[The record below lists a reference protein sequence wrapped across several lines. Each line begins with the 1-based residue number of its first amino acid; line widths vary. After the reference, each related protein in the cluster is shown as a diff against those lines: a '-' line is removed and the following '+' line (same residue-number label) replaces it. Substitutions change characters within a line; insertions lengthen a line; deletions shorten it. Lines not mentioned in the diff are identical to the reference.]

1 MDKNQLKAEGLA
13 FGRNLQRAYKI
24 VLLYSPDHGA
34 AQDSLQQT
42 YSLLTALLKQ
52 NPQFTF
58 GFFNQRVVLND
69 FLTSD
74 INLAALQADFMKRS
88 IAAVTFQLGVTFREF
103 KRCLGLLATK
113 PELIEASGGITAFL
127 RKNPVEGLR
136 ILPEERRPFSDGDT
150 VMGMDLQSYL
160 VAQSIMETQPGQ
172 KSASLEMLMQAAGMD
187 APQTY
192 GGTPAEV
199 LELAGRAV
207 QAAWSDPQKNPSDVV
222 QSLAR
227 LIEDLSPEYL
237 LSALPPEKQERYR
250 GRPAH
255 EIAAEMA
262 EDMAVE
268 WAAKRLVAVQGGPG
282 GASGGAVVAGSEG
295 AAGTGTGGGPSGGT
309 GAGPGGGTGSGTGAG
324 GAGGTGGTGRSASE
338 QEVARVLAR
347 TLKTTQVAQR
357 LLQKVGALVNQA
369 QLPEEVV
376 QRIQGELLWS
386 SLSIEERQAR
396 LLVMKEFTESDFH
409 HLVENVEVMGK
420 EGDVEKATL
429 VSERF
434 FTWLGSCSGETRAAG
449 LSWLP
454 ELLRTLSGLHSLS
467 FVRTVADRLCA
478 ELLEEP
484 VADWKC
490 HRELAKCLSISAQS
504 TALFED
510 FEIALKIGLDLERS
524 LERDSAQHADCCGAS
539 LKNLLDPR
547 SVERLVDLS
556 LKKHNDV
563 AMGRTL
569 ASLARLASAQT
580 AEVVLQLLEE
590 ETAATNR
597 ARLIRLAGQL
607 GSSGLEA
614 GRKRLADKRWYVVRN
629 ACNILGALGDPEL
642 AAQLGPAL
650 RHPDVRVQQAA
661 VAAIAKS
668 KVADRC
674 EVLAEA
680 LAYLQPHSQ
689 EAVLNELVLAKDPA
703 TVLPLG
709 DFVLLATGSKA
720 GIRERAV
727 QVLAT
732 IPDPRTV
739 EALSRILFDTGQ
751 PLLLR
756 RTALN
761 ALRSSSVPQAPQR
774 LAEFARRAPA
784 DPLAEECRVA
794 STPKTS

>member
-13 FGRNLQRAYKI
+13 FGRNLQRAHKI

-34 AQDSLQQT
+34 AQDSLQQA
-42 YSLLTALLKQ
+42 YSLLTALLKL

-58 GFFNQRVVLND
+58 GFYNQRVLLND
-69 FLTSD
+69 LLTSD
-74 INLAALQADFMKRS
+74 SNLAPLQADFAKRS
-88 IAAVTFQLGVTFREF
+88 IAAVTFQVGVTFREF
-103 KRCLGLLATK
+103 KRCLGLLVTK
-113 PELIEASGGITAFL
+113 PQLIEASGGIAAFL

-136 ILPEERRPFSDGDT
+136 ILPEEDT
-150 VMGMDLQSYL
+150 VRGMDLQSYL
-160 VAQSIMETQPGQ
+160 AAQAIFETQPGR
-172 KSASLEMLMQAAGMD
+172 KSASLDMLVQAAGMEIT
-187 APQTY
+187 QSFS
-192 GGTPAEV
+192 GTPAEV
-199 LELAGRAV
+199 LDLASKAA

-227 LIEDLSPEYL
+227 LLEELSPDYL
-237 LSALPPEKQERYR
+237 ISALPSEKQGRYR
-250 GRPAH
+250 GRASP
-255 EIAAEMA
+255 EIAVELA

-268 WAAKRLVAVQGGPG
+268 WAGKRLAASPG
-282 GASGGAVVAGSEG
+282 TAG
-295 AAGTGTGGGPSGGT
+295 AA
-309 GAGPGGGTGSGTGAG
+309 
-324 GAGGTGGTGRSASE
+324 RSASE

-357 LLQKVGALVNQA
+357 LLQKVGALVNQN

-386 SLSIEERQAR
+386 SLTTEERHAR
-396 LLVMKEFTESDFH
+396 LLEMKDFTESEFR
-409 HLVENVEVMGK
+409 HLVEHVEEMGRA
-420 EGDVEKATL
+420 GNVEKATQ
-429 VSERF
+429 VSDRF
-434 FTWLGSCSGETRAAG
+434 LAWLGSCSGEVRATG

-454 ELLRTLSGLHSLS
+454 ELLRALSGLDTLA
-467 FVRTVADRLCA
+467 FVRTVAERLCA

-484 VADWKC
+484 IADWKC
-490 HRELAKCLSISAQS
+490 HHVLANSLASAAQCA
-504 TALFED
+504 ALFED
-510 FEIALKIGLDLERS
+510 FETALKIGLDLERFQK
-524 LERDSAQHADCCGAS
+524 RDSAQHADCCGAS

-547 SVERLVDLS
+547 SVERLVALS
-556 LKKHNDV
+556 LQKHSDA

-569 ASLARLASAQT
+569 ASLVRLAAAQT

-668 KVADRC
+668 KVSGRC

-680 LAYLQPHSQ
+680 LPYLQPHSQ
-689 EAVLNELVLAKDPA
+689 EAVLNELFLAKDPA
-703 TVLPLG
+703 TILPLG
-709 DFVLLATGSKA
+709 DFVLLASGSKA

-739 EALSRILFDTGQ
+739 EALSRILSDTGQ

-756 RTALN
+756 RVALN
-761 ALRSSSVPQAPQR
+761 ALRSSSVPLAQQR
-774 LAEFARRAPA
+774 LVEFARRAPA
-784 DPLAEECRVA
+784 DSLAEECRVA
-794 STPKTS
+794 STAKTS